1 MATIVSLDRDAFIGV
16 QARSLY
22 SQRETTLRKNV
33 NFLIINKLH
42 KIMFRVFPFQTDF
55 FNQDIPLLKRKQSA
69 FAIEDLPGLWRL
81 HWQLGQTVVFSTF
94 YTRIDQACLLWGII
108 SGVIFLTAQFA
119 PIDWATQAFFW
130 SGLTLLGT
138 GAMIKLSEN
147 WTTIEP
153 LNHVIS
159 VWIFLMLA
167 GLALTDL
174 SILLGWTGILT
185 QLPSLWLALN
195 ALGYFYTGVKM
206 RSRAFFLICFVHLL
220 AIVTLSYVGVWQFLE
235 TGVVMGLSAVL
246 LAELQW
252 DSSGVCDRHSITAKP

>member
-1 MATIVSLDRDAFIGV
+1 
-16 QARSLY
+16 
-22 SQRETTLRKNV
+22 
-33 NFLIINKLH
+33 
-42 KIMFRVFPFQTDF
+42 MFWAFPFQTDF

-138 GAMIKLSEN
+138 GAMVKLSEN
-147 WTTIEP
+147 CTVVES
-153 LNHVIS
+153 LKHVIS
-159 VWIFLMLA
+159 AWIFLMLT
-167 GLALTDL
+167 GLVLTDL
-174 SILLGWTGILT
+174 SIFLSWGPILT
-185 QLPSLWLALN
+185 QLPLLWLALN
-195 ALGYFYTGVKM
+195 AVGYFYTGVKM
-206 RSRAFFLICFVHLL
+206 RSRAFFLIGFIHLV
-220 AIVTLSYVGVWQFLE
+220 AIATLSYVGVWQFLE
-235 TGVVMGLSAVL
+235 TGVVIGLSAVL

-252 DSSGVCDRHSITAKP
+252 DSIGVCDRHSISAEP